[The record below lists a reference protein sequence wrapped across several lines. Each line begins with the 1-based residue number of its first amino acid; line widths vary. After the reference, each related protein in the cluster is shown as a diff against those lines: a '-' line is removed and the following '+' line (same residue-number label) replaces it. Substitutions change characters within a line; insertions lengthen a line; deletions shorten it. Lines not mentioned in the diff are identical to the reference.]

1 MKRRE
6 RTTHRS
12 RGRIAVAVLVA
23 LSAVLSLAACSGGNS
38 DDATTPSDKA
48 LVLWDYQQQP
58 GTEYLKRLDDWS
70 AKSGVKIDRVV
81 VKYEDFLSKILQAAA
96 ANQLPDVI
104 MIDNPWNS
112 AMAEQGVLED
122 ITDRVNEWGQWDTF
136 YPGPAASATWKDR
149 IYGVPNESNALI
161 MYYDKT
167 VLDEAGVQVPTTWD
181 ELAAAAAKLTTADRY
196 GFATSMTKSE
206 NSVFVFE
213 SLLWQAGADL
223 DSLRS
228 PEALSAMEFLKNLQT
243 SGSMSSEAL
252 SWDLRGGVTE
262 LVNGR
267 AAIAWDGTWD
277 YNWAAENMQD
287 GHELGVALLPS
298 GADSAASNLG
308 GENWAITTTSEMKD
322 QAWDLVTFAV
332 DPAVQMPYLV
342 ESGQL
347 PSRSDLAGSAEFSEE
362 PFGTMI
368 KQLELARARV
378 YGPNYP
384 KMADAIV
391 TAFQS
396 VLSGQDEPASALT
409 KAADTI
415 EPLLVK

>member
-1 MKRRE
+1 MRHGKAKPPAR
-6 RTTHRS
+6 
-12 RGRIAVAVLVA
+12 RGRFAVAVLAA
-23 LSAVLSLAACSGGNS
+23 LAAILSLTACGGGGAATASGEK
-38 DDATTPSDKA
+38 T

-58 GTEYLKRLDDWS
+58 GAEYLKRLDAWS
-70 AKSGVKIDRVV
+70 AKSGIKIDRVV

-96 ANQLPDVI
+96 AKQLPDVI

-122 ITDRVNEWGQWDTF
+122 ITDRVNEWGQWDKF

-167 VLDEAGVQVPTTWD
+167 VLDQAGVKVPTTWD
-181 ELAAAAAKLTTADRY
+181 ELSAAAAKLTTKGRY

-223 DSLRS
+223 DSLRT
-228 PEALSAMEFLKNLQT
+228 PQALSAMRYLKDLQA

-277 YNWAAENMQD
+277 YNWASQNMKD
-287 GHELGVALLPS
+287 GHELGVAMLPS
-298 GADSAASNLG
+298 GESSNASNLG
-308 GENWAITTTSEMKD
+308 GENWAITSTSTMKD
-322 QAWDLVTFAV
+322 EAWDLVKYAV
-332 DPAVQMPYLV
+332 DPAVQMPYLL

-347 PSRSDLAGSAEFSEE
+347 PSRSDLATKPEFSKE
-362 PFGTMI
+362 PFKTFI
-368 KQLELARARV
+368 KQLQVARARV

-396 VLSGQDEPASALT
+396 VLSGQDEPQSALN

>member
-1 MKRRE
+1 MKHDRMKY
-6 RTTHRS
+6 RS
-12 RGRIAVAVLVA
+12 RRSRIAVVALLA
-23 LSAVLSLAACSGGNS
+23 LSAVLSLAGCGGTGGPS
-38 DDATTPSDKA
+38 ATAAKT

-58 GTEYLKRLDDWS
+58 GAEYLKRLDDWS
-70 AKSGVKIDRVV
+70 AKSGIKVDRVV
-81 VKYEDFLSKILQAAA
+81 IKYEDFLGKILQAAA
-96 ANQLPDVI
+96 AKQLPDVI

-112 AMAEQGVLED
+112 AMADQGVLED
-122 ITDRVNEWGQWDTF
+122 LTDRVSAWGQWDKF
-136 YPGPAASATWKDR
+136 YPGPAASATWKNR

-167 VLDEAGVQVPTTWD
+167 VLDQAGVKVPTTWQ
-181 ELAAAAAKLTTADRY
+181 ELADAAAKLTTKERH
-196 GFATSMTKSE
+196 GFATSMIKSE

-223 DSLRS
+223 NSLRT
-228 PEALSAMEFLKNLQT
+228 PAALSAMDYLKSLVA

-277 YNWAAENMQD
+277 YTWAAQNMKD
-287 GHELGVALLPS
+287 GHKLGVAVLPA
-298 GADSAASNLG
+298 GASSAASNLG
-308 GENWAITTTSEMKD
+308 GENWAITSTSSMKD
-322 QAWDLVTFAV
+322 QAWELVKFAV
-332 DPAVQMPYLV
+332 DPGEQVPYLV

-347 PSRSDLAGSAEFSEE
+347 PSRSDLASNPAFSKE
-362 PFGTMI
+362 PFTTFL
-368 KQLELARARV
+368 KQLEVARARV

-384 KMADAIV
+384 KMADAVV

-396 VLSGQDEPASALT
+396 VLSGQDDSGPALS

-415 EPLLVK
+415 EPLLAK